1 MIHNSACEA
10 SLGRIEQG
18 MVCERY
24 SVVCVCVSVCGWVRV
39 CGCVLGVCVCV
50 CVCVGVCV
58 CVCVVCV
65 LCVCVCACV
74 YVRVTHPMTNRI
86 HASRIHRSVQRWILI
101 GS

>member
-50 CVCVGVCV
+50 CVCVDVDECDNALQCPGRECV
-58 CVCVVCV
+58 NSVGSFRCVSCRPGFSHRM
-65 LCVCVCACV
+65 ANAK
-74 YVRVTHPMTNRI
+74 VRAWM
-86 HASRIHRSVQRWILI
+86 
-101 GS
+101 GE